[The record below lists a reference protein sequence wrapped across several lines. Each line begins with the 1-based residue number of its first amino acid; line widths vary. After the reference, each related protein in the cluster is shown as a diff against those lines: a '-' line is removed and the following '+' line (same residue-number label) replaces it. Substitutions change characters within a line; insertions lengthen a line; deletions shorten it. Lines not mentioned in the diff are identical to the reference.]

1 MPAGVPAGPLERTAL
16 AKRAIPE
23 LGKTATLKPKLRPF
37 YPAHPY
43 ILGNFAV
50 RSPRKKPLCWKF
62 FLEFWLSVP

>member
-16 AKRAIPE
+16 AKKAIPE

-43 ILGNFAV
+43 ILGNFAL
-50 RSPRKKPLCWKF
+50 RTPRK
-62 FLEFWLSVP
+62 